1 MRNNNSENPNEK
13 IEFILSSLIDFSNN
27 NEFDYSLYKS
37 FAEDSS
43 KSFIRYFSKIDNEKD
58 RNKIISE
65 IHTDLHFTVEDVV
78 TNMLASN
85 QNNGSVSED
94 EIYISQPIP
103 DNRIR
108 SYESN
113 YMKLKESFLNLVLTE
128 IKPQES
134 KTIEAEKV
142 EIKPQE
148 TTTPKPD
155 ETEENKHPKHD
166 PNYWNKECFEL
177 FKYLYNESYKGK
189 IRQITNIWFYLNE
202 FERNSINKKYILNC
216 TKDRYKDF
224 IEKNYH
230 ITIKNFDKS
239 TTNYEEK
246 VYPKLNEHR
255 QMFEDSLKQ
264 IAENVKNT

>member
-113 YMKLKESFLNLVLTE
+113 YMKLKETFLNLVLTE
-128 IKPQES
+128 IKPQEP
-134 KTIEAEKV
+134 KAIEKEKV

-148 TTTPKPD
+148 SKTIEVEKVEIKPQKHTD
-155 ETEENKHPKHD
+155 YFKDNAFEIWERLFENFNIDKTKRTDLRFMYEIMKHNGQIHKTVTVKSITDWINETYDFGIDKLQ
-166 PNYWNKECFEL
+166 Y
-177 FKYLYNESYKGK
+177 
-189 IRQITNIWFYLNE
+189 TNIKSKSNE
-202 FERNSINKKYILNC
+202 NRMSIYNL
-216 TKDRYKDF
+216 
-224 IEKNYH
+224 
-230 ITIKNFDKS
+230 IK
-239 TTNYEEK
+239 
-246 VYPKLNEHR
+246 
-255 QMFEDSLKQ
+255 
-264 IAENVKNT
+264 

>member
-1 MRNNNSENPNEK
+1 MRNSNSENPNEK

-43 KSFIRYFSKIDNEKD
+43 KSFIRYFSQIKD
-58 RNKIISE
+58 QTIKEKIISDL
-65 IHTDLHFTVEDVV
+65 HTDFYFIVDDAV

-113 YMKLKESFLNLVLTE
+113 YMKLKETFLNLVLTE
-128 IKPQES
+128 IKPQEP
-134 KTIEAEKV
+134 KAIEKEKV

-148 TTTPKPD
+148 SKTIEVEKVEIKPQESKTIEVEKVEIKPQKHTD
-155 ETEENKHPKHD
+155 YFKDNAFEIWERLFENFNIDKTKRTDLRFMYEIMKHNGQIHKTVTVKSITDWINETYDFGIDKLQ
-166 PNYWNKECFEL
+166 Y
-177 FKYLYNESYKGK
+177 
-189 IRQITNIWFYLNE
+189 TNIKSKSNE
-202 FERNSINKKYILNC
+202 NRMSIYNL
-216 TKDRYKDF
+216 
-224 IEKNYH
+224 
-230 ITIKNFDKS
+230 IK
-239 TTNYEEK
+239 
-246 VYPKLNEHR
+246 
-255 QMFEDSLKQ
+255 
-264 IAENVKNT
+264 

>member
-113 YMKLKESFLNLVLTE
+113 YMKLKETFLNLVLTE

-142 EIKPQE
+142 EIEPQE
-148 TTTPKPD
+148 IETVKTD
-155 ETEENKHPKHD
+155 EVK
-166 PNYWNKECFEL
+166 KE
-177 FKYLYNESYKGK
+177 LYNHIFKNNAIEVFQSMFDSFG
-189 IRQITNIWFYLNE
+189 ITEKSRTDVKFI
-202 FERNSINKKYILNC
+202 FEEMKKDGLIQKTVNQKTFLDWLSELPYEISVQKTSNYSKTHKRNSIYSTAKELYKK
-216 TKDRYKDF
+216 
-224 IEKNYH
+224 
-230 ITIKNFDKS
+230 
-239 TTNYEEK
+239 
-246 VYPKLNEHR
+246 
-255 QMFEDSLKQ
+255 
-264 IAENVKNT
+264 

>member
-113 YMKLKESFLNLVLTE
+113 YMKLKETFLNLVLTE

-142 EIKPQE
+142 EIKPQKHTDYFKDNAFEIWERLFENFNIDKTKRTDLRFMYEIMKHNGQIHKTVTVKSITDWINE
-148 TTTPKPD
+148 TYDFGIDKLQ
-155 ETEENKHPKHD
+155 
-166 PNYWNKECFEL
+166 Y
-177 FKYLYNESYKGK
+177 
-189 IRQITNIWFYLNE
+189 TNIKSKSNE
-202 FERNSINKKYILNC
+202 NRMSIYNL
-216 TKDRYKDF
+216 
-224 IEKNYH
+224 
-230 ITIKNFDKS
+230 IK
-239 TTNYEEK
+239 
-246 VYPKLNEHR
+246 
-255 QMFEDSLKQ
+255 
-264 IAENVKNT
+264 